1 MESKGR
7 TESGVFSYVYIPFS
21 FIHEILQSLFV
32 KFLGVRSP
40 PSNFPKISE
49 EEEVTEVV
57 EVTSRK
63 SQLEYSSGK
72 PGARFAKDLDAIL
85 EKRVIVK
92 NNCNKE
98 RPLTIPSFQLLAVLA
113 TTGSAPLVLFK
124 MLINHLFS
132 ATRKRCV

>member
-40 PSNFPKISE
+40 PSNFPISE

-63 SQLEYSSGK
+63 PQLEYSSGK
-72 PGARFAKDLDAIL
+72 PGGTNMSR
-85 EKRVIVK
+85 
-92 NNCNKE
+92 
-98 RPLTIPSFQLLAVLA
+98 
-113 TTGSAPLVLFK
+113 G
-124 MLINHLFS
+124 
-132 ATRKRCV
+132 